1 METTNRIDKATPLTV
16 EDFPHEIEVPKIEAG
31 SDQITRYVVKQRWY
45 DADADEY
52 WEQNFTNPQQQYA
65 FRHQVLNNPPKTVG
79 NLMYAWITAINN
91 YALKEASMTALIS
104 GLEEI
109 NAEMNKYAE
118 FNNLCGEYE
127 EKLYLFNDM
136 LHKAGY
142 RGFFRFEGREKDVT
156 VTVQRKRTVM
166 ETIDVT
172 VSMVRG
178 DTEGA
183 YEAAIEIASE
193 SDDELWTV
201 IHENYLTDD
210 YEAIDYYDC

>member
-16 EDFPHEIEVPKIEAG
+16 EDFPHEIEVPNTG
-31 SDQITRYVVKQRWY
+31 SDQVTCYKVKQRWY
-45 DADADEY
+45 DANADEY
-52 WEQNFTNPQQQYA
+52 WQQEFRTPHQQHA
-65 FRHQVLNNPPKTVG
+65 FRYQVLGNPPKTVG

-118 FNNLCGEYE
+118 INNLCDEYE

-142 RGFFRFEGREKDVT
+142 RGFFRFEGRQKDVT
-156 VTVQRKRTVM
+156 VTVQRKRTVI

-183 YEAAIEIASE
+183 YEVAVDIADN

-201 IHENYLTDD
+201 IDDCYLTDD
-210 YEAIDYYDC
+210 YEAIDYYEC